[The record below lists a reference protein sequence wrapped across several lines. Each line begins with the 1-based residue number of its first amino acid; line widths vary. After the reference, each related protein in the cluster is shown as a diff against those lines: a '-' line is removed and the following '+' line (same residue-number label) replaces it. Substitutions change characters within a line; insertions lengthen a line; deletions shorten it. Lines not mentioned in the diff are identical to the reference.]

1 MKILLLIAQLFS
13 RRRRRRLPVL
23 SRGVVVGAVT
33 SSLTAA
39 PP

>member
-1 MKILLLIAQLFS
+1 MKILLLIAGLFS
-13 RRRRRRLPVL
+13 RRRRRLPVL
-23 SRGVVVGAVT
+23 SRGADHGAVT